1 MLQPYSSPQQSVYEE
16 SGSGFDFAHYIGILK
31 RRVLYFAIPF
41 ASIVILGSLI
51 VAIQRPIYHAEGKI
65 LVESPEIPADLV
77 RPTVTA
83 TANERIQVIE
93 QRIMS
98 RDNLLAIVNKFGLF
112 TVQQQWMSGTQLLDL
127 MRDRTQVKLVDLDSR
142 SRPTSSTI
150 AFTLSFE
157 YESPDLATKVAN
169 EFLTLILAEDA
180 RTRIGRAAE
189 TTKFLEREAKRL
201 EGQLDSVNAQIL
213 DLKRRPQAPDVSD
226 QLKSQMTL
234 LDSLKGEL
242 IQKSSVYS
250 DQHPDVKNLRK
261 KIATLERA
269 IAKAPPVAA
278 TAPVA
283 AADDVAPEVLERQ
296 RTSIEASLEEANR
309 KLTTARLGESMETN
323 QQSERLQ
330 VIEQPSV
337 PQKPIRPNRLK
348 WFGAAFAL
356 AGMAGIGAVI
366 AAEAFDKSIR
376 GSRELAGI
384 IDKQLIVTIPY
395 IWTAAEE
402 HRNRRNLILLCAV
415 FAAVLVAGITVALLI
430 GISVDFSWFDRSWTD
445 VLTRL
450 SQ

>member
-1 MLQPYSSPQQSVYEE
+1 MLQAYSSPQQSVYEE
-16 SGSGFDFAHYIGILK
+16 GGSEFDFAHYIGILK

-213 DLKRRPQAPDVSD
+213 DLKRRPQSPDVSD
-226 QLKSQMTL
+226 QLKSQMAL

-269 IAKAPPVAA
+269 IAKAPPVVA
-278 TAPVA
+278 TAPGG
-283 AADDVAPEVLERQ
+283 ADDVAPEVLERQ
-296 RTSIEASLEEANR
+296 RTSIEASLEDANR

-330 VIEQPSV
+330 VIE
-337 PQKPIRPNRLK
+337 
-348 WFGAAFAL
+348 
-356 AGMAGIGAVI
+356 
-366 AAEAFDKSIR
+366 
-376 GSRELAGI
+376 
-384 IDKQLIVTIPY
+384 
-395 IWTAAEE
+395 
-402 HRNRRNLILLCAV
+402 
-415 FAAVLVAGITVALLI
+415 
-430 GISVDFSWFDRSWTD
+430 
-445 VLTRL
+445 
-450 SQ
+450 